1 MPAVSDRLRSTTVA
15 VFAVAQV
22 LSAPLTSIA
31 LGPSSDQG
39 PISDANLSPVTPA
52 GYAFAIWGL
61 IYLAS
66 LALAA
71 YQVLPSQQARQVHR
85 STGWWLAG
93 AFAAST
99 VWVPIFG
106 SQTIWLSQLVI
117 ITLVVCLAMATYR
130 FTRLGPAE
138 TAAERY
144 LFRMPVTTYLG
155 WATLACFAGFGTT
168 FRSLGMPAEAR
179 WTNEISVVLVLSATI
194 MSLFVVGRLAAVLG
208 FVLTGCWALVAVAI
222 GTYVDSVRLAAIL
235 AITVVVS
242 VVIGR
247 TLRSPDRDVVLLG

>member
-1 MPAVSDRLRSTTVA
+1 MSAASDRLRSTTVA

-22 LSAPLTSIA
+22 LSAPLTSLA

-71 YQVLPSQQARQVHR
+71 YQVLPSQQARRVHR
-85 STGWWLAG
+85 TTGWWLAG

-117 ITLVVCLAMATYR
+117 ITWWSAWPWPPTGSPGWDRPRRPPNATCSGCR
-130 FTRLGPAE
+130 SRLPGLGDAG
-138 TAAERY
+138 
-144 LFRMPVTTYLG
+144 LFRRVRDDVPVPRH
-155 WATLACFAGFGTT
+155 AG
-168 FRSLGMPAEAR
+168 
-179 WTNEISVVLVLSATI
+179 
-194 MSLFVVGRLAAVLG
+194 
-208 FVLTGCWALVAVAI
+208 
-222 GTYVDSVRLAAIL
+222 
-235 AITVVVS
+235 
-242 VVIGR
+242 
-247 TLRSPDRDVVLLG
+247 